1 MSTMLSYCIHGGV
14 LLMPQG
20 IQSEAQIQFS
30 EVQAQAGYHR
40 RGVCELADWGW
51 MVLYLL
57 PAGDIWG
64 VTARPTL
71 A

>member
-1 MSTMLSYCIHGGV
+1 
-14 LLMPQG
+14 MPQG